1 MESSALRYFRIGMY
15 ALGILLALITIVNPT
30 GTGFIA
36 TAILLGVAVV
46 AALGF
51 AVMAFIQNPKSA
63 IKTLI
68 GLGIVVVLFFIG
80 KSITPAEPVYNV
92 IGEKLADTNVA
103 LYAGASVF
111 TGMVMMLLTFLV
123 FIISEV
129 VSFFR

>member
-1 MESSALRYFRIGMY
+1 MESSALRYFRVGMY
-15 ALGILLALITIVNPT
+15 ALGILLAVITIFNPT

-36 TAILLGVAVV
+36 TAIFLGVAVI
-46 AALGF
+46 AAIGF
-51 AVMAFIQNPKSA
+51 AIMTFVQNPKSA
-63 IKTLI
+63 VKTLVS
-68 GLGIVVVLFFIG
+68 LGVIVVLFFIG

-111 TGMVMMLLTFLV
+111 TGMVMMLLTFLI
-123 FIISEV
+123 FIVSEV

>member
-1 MESSALRYFRIGMY
+1 MY

-111 TGMVMMLLTFLV
+111 TGMVIMLLTFLV

>member
-15 ALGILLALITIVNPT
+15 ALGILLAVVTIFNPT
-30 GTGFIA
+30 GAGFIA
-36 TAILLGVAVV
+36 TAILLGVAMI

-51 AVMAFIQNPKSA
+51 AIVSFVQNPKSA
-63 IKTLI
+63 VKTLV
-68 GLGIVVVLFFIG
+68 GLGVIVVLYFIG
-80 KSITPAEPVYNV
+80 KAITPAEPVYNV

-111 TGMVMMLLTFLV
+111 TGMVMLLLTFLI
-123 FIISEV
+123 FIVSEL